1 MIPCLIFYF
10 PKKSKLKFIY
20 SEKATKF
27 EKEIHFVL
35 TLLSNFKTKWKM
47 SATYLGLLKK
57 LQLL

>member
-10 PKKSKLKFIY
+10 PKKSKLKLY